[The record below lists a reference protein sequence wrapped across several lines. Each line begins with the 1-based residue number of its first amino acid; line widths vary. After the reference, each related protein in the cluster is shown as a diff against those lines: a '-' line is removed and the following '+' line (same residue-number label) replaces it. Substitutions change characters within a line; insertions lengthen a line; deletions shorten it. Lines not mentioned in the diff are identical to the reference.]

1 LKHATNHTQQRY
13 LQAEKMNIRTTSS
26 SSIQYIFIQKD
37 FGVQGI
43 IDFAQNASNNLFNSL
58 SHFPR
63 DLMQFHNQNL
73 FFETSIIIKEINPAL
88 NLLTFTDKQLTL
100 PINPIIAY
108 TELLNLKNRPVVYFI
123 DLEADLTIIKKAIS
137 DSGQKIWN
145 YTFCGKSEQQPDI
158 FSKSHYF
165 DNAIELIENYERNF
179 EKIKLI
185 LSKIT
190 KGSIGFKFQI
200 DKNQNNRK
208 LYNFNPTISNYFTS
222 TQINNEFWKLNYPK
236 SKETPKTN
244 IRNKILLDSVIEI
257 DNRHIRFS
265 QERKSSH
272 RLPILVLSF
281 PFYNPTIYGL
291 TKDNAKTKKEK
302 IYSKV
307 LSIEQSTDYLNYFEA
322 NSDEEKMLAEIALR
336 TILNPKLKLL
346 DGIAFLQASFNFSP
360 TMRFPIIGKSI
371 YRELSFFNPKN
382 NFFSTSKSRK
392 NKLQSIIKFGAK
404 LSKLTIA
411 KETKEYLG
419 NRDGQIL
426 TISDLPIE
434 LLCLDSVPISFT
446 HDVCRIHES
455 NYQGTLNNYSAN
467 NRIQYSVN
475 EDTLKNTLV
484 ILSAD
489 ANENDDHEFK
499 ASYET
504 VKSSSK
510 RLNFKYEY
518 CRTISEISSAVEKH
532 NPEILIFDCHGDID
546 EEKKT
551 SYLVIN
557 GERLYGDDIVKHKI
571 FAPIVFLSC
580 CNSNPNYGYIHKIQ
594 DAFFQ
599 AGALT
604 VTGTF
609 LPISIQ
615 RGTIYYL
622 RLLNLLNVEFNSK
635 IHYNWLSFI
644 SQIIRS
650 SILHEAYLKSNIKLN
665 REMTTEEKENLSQL
679 LLQTH
684 QFGKRRGIFQNL
696 MDKGIKLSD
705 DLNITI
711 EDTESE
717 FLMYSH
723 YGRPDLILLESKN

>member
-1 LKHATNHTQQRY
+1 
-13 LQAEKMNIRTTSS
+13 MNIRATSS

-43 IDFAQNASNNLFNSL
+43 IDFTQNASNNFFNSL
-58 SHFPR
+58 SHYPR
-63 DLMQFHNQNL
+63 DIMQLHNQKL
-73 FFETSIIIKEINPAL
+73 FFETSITVKEINPAL
-88 NLLTFTDKQLTL
+88 NLLTFTDEQLKL
-100 PINPIIAY
+100 EINPITAY

-123 DLEADLTIIKKAIS
+123 DLQADLKVVQKSILK
-137 DSGQKIWN
+137 SGQKIWN
-145 YTFCGKSEQQPDI
+145 YTFCGKSDEQPD
-158 FSKSHYF
+158 FFNKSNYF
-165 DNAIELIENYERNF
+165 NNPIELIEKYESNF
-179 EKIKLI
+179 EKII
-185 LSKIT
+185 NTLSQIT
-190 KGSIGFKFQI
+190 EGSKEFKFKV
-200 DKNQNNRK
+200 DKKDNERK
-208 LYNFNPTISNYFTS
+208 LYNFNPTIANYFTS
-222 TQINNEFWKLNYPK
+222 TQINNEYWKLKYPK
-236 SKETPKTN
+236 SIDTPRTN
-244 IRNKILLDSVIEI
+244 VRNKILLDSVVEI
-257 DNRHIRFS
+257 DNRHSKFS
-265 QERKSSH
+265 KEINSSH
-272 RLPILVLSF
+272 RLPILILSF

-291 TKDNAKTKKEK
+291 TKGNAKTKKEK
-302 IYSKV
+302 IYAKV

-322 NSDEEKMLAEIALR
+322 NSDEEKNLAGIALHK
-336 TILNPKLKLL
+336 ILNPKLKLL

-360 TMRFPIIGKSI
+360 TMRFPITGKSI

-392 NKLQSIIKFGAK
+392 NKLQSIVKFGTK
-404 LSKLTIA
+404 LSELTIA
-411 KETKEYLG
+411 KETKEYLK

-489 ANENDDHEFK
+489 ADENENHEFR

-504 VKSSSK
+504 VKSSSR

-518 CRTISEISSAVEKH
+518 CRTIAEVANAVKKYK
-532 NPEILIFDCHGDID
+532 PEILIFDCHGNID

-557 GERLYGDDIVKHKI
+557 GQRLYANDIVENRI

-580 CNSNPNYGYIHKIQ
+580 CNTNPNYGYIHKIQ

-615 RGTIYYL
+615 RGTVYYI
-622 RLLNLLNVEFNSK
+622 RLLNLLNVEFSRQV
-635 IHYNWLSFI
+635 HSNWLSFI

-650 SILHEAYLKSNIKLN
+650 SILHEAYIKANLKLS
-665 REMTTEEKENLSQL
+665 REMTYGEKEKLSHL
-679 LLQTH
+679 LLETH
-684 QFGKRRGIFQNL
+684 QFEKRRKIFLDL
-696 MDKGIKLSD
+696 MNEGIKLSD
-705 DLNITI
+705 ELNITI

-723 YGRPDLILLESKN
+723 YGRPDLILLESKK

>member
-1 LKHATNHTQQRY
+1 MK
-13 LQAEKMNIRTTSS
+13 IRATSS

-43 IDFAQNASNNLFNSL
+43 IDFTQNASNNLFNSL

-63 DLMQFHNQNL
+63 DLMQLHNQNL
-73 FFETSIIIKEINPAL
+73 FFETSIIIKDINPAL
-88 NLLTFTDKQLTL
+88 NLLTFTDEQLKL
-100 PINPIIAY
+100 PINPINAY
-108 TELLNLKNRPVVYFI
+108 TKLLNLENRPVVYFI
-123 DLEADLTIIKKAIS
+123 DLEADLKVVKKSILN
-137 DSGQKIWN
+137 SGQKVWN
-145 YTFCGKSEQQPDI
+145 YTFCGKSDKQPE
-158 FSKSHYF
+158 FFNKSHYF
-165 DNAIELIENYERNF
+165 DNAIDLIETYGSNF
-179 EKIKLI
+179 KKIKSV
-185 LSKIT
+185 LSQIT
-190 KGSIGFKFQI
+190 EGSKGFKFKVNKEEN
-200 DKNQNNRK
+200 DRK
-208 LYNFNPTISNYFTS
+208 IYNFNPTIANYFTS
-222 TQINNEFWKLNYPK
+222 TQINNEFWKLKYPK
-236 SKETPKTN
+236 SVDTPKTN

-257 DNRHIRFS
+257 DNRHLKFIK
-265 QERKSSH
+265 ERNSSH

-307 LSIEQSTDYLNYFEA
+307 LHIEQSTDYLNYFEA
-322 NSDEEKMLAEIALR
+322 NSDEEKILAEIALR

-371 YRELSFFNPKN
+371 YKELSFFNPKN

-392 NKLQSIIKFGAK
+392 NKLQSIIKFGTK
-404 LSKLTIA
+404 LSELTIA
-411 KETKEYLG
+411 KETKEYIA

-426 TISDLPIE
+426 VISDLPIE

-475 EDTLKNTLV
+475 EETLKNTLV

-489 ANENDDHEFK
+489 ADKNDDHEFR

-504 VKSSSK
+504 VKESSR

-518 CRTISEISSAVEKH
+518 CRTISEIASAVEKYK
-532 NPEILIFDCHGDID
+532 PEILVFDCHGNID

-557 GERLYGDDIVKHKI
+557 GERLYGDDIIKYKI

-580 CNSNPNYGYIHKIQ
+580 CNTNPNYGYIHKIQ

-615 RGTIYYL
+615 RGTVYYL
-622 RLLNLLNVEFNSK
+622 RLLNLLNVEFSRQV
-635 IHYNWLSFI
+635 HSNWLSFI

-650 SILHEAYLKSNIKLN
+650 SILHEAYLKTNIKLN
-665 REMTTEEKENLSQL
+665 REMTDEEKERLSYF

-684 QFGKRRGIFQNL
+684 QFGKRKEIFLNL
-696 MDKGIKLSD
+696 MNEGIKLSD
-705 DLNITI
+705 ELNITI

-723 YGRPDLILLESKN
+723 YGRPDLILLESKNSEEKPAGNTVYKT